1 MAPASRRARHD
12 CASAIDLGG
21 ARHSSRRMRTPFRAL
36 CALAPLALAAC
47 ATTTTQTGFL
57 SSYQGL
63 APVEDPSGAVVLQRA
78 EPAAVSA
85 LAAVR
90 VEPTIVKPAV
100 LDGRV
105 NAANAAVVA
114 AEIDR
119 QLCLELSERVPV
131 VTESGPGV
139 ATVRAAVTAIQPT
152 GAVASVLSA
161 AASQAIPGP
170 GSVRAPVGLGGLSA
184 ELEAVDGVTGAQ
196 IAALA
201 WSRRAR
207 VVMDNGSLSAIG
219 DAWAL
224 AEPFADAAG
233 RLVDTAG
240 RPPRDADVRR
250 ADCARFP
257 GPSIASRASEIA
269 FGLRAPPSAAPAAP
283 AVAPAPPSATSSAG
297 EAAPS
302 S

>member
-1 MAPASRRARHD
+1 MNRL
-12 CASAIDLGG
+12 IL
-21 ARHSSRRMRTPFRAL
+21 
-36 CALAPLALAAC
+36 ALAALSPLALAAC

-57 SSYQGL
+57 SSYEGL
-63 APVEDPSGAVVLQRA
+63 APVQDSGGAVVQQRVQ
-78 EPAAVSA
+78 PDA
-85 LAAVR
+85 LAGLTGVR
-90 VEPTIVKPAV
+90 VEPTVVKPAV
-100 LDGRV
+100 LGGRIT
-105 NAANAAVVA
+105 AANAGAVA

-119 QLCLELSERVPV
+119 QLCLELSERLPV
-131 VTESGPGV
+131 TQEAGPGV

-184 ELEAVDGVTGAQ
+184 ELEALAPMSKDQ

-207 VVMDNGSLSAIG
+207 IVLDNGSLSAIG

-233 RLVDTAG
+233 RLVDAPG
-240 RPPRDADVRR
+240 RTPRDSAVRE
-250 ADCARFP
+250 AECARFP

-269 FGLRAPPSAAPAAP
+269 FGLRAPPSAAPVQS
-283 AVAPAPPSATSSAG
+283 VAPAPPSPTSEAPD
-297 EAAPS
+297 AAPS

>member
-1 MAPASRRARHD
+1 MKS
-12 CASAIDLGG
+12 LV
-21 ARHSSRRMRTPFRAL
+21 L
-36 CALAPLALAAC
+36 ALAALSPLALAAC

-57 SSYQGL
+57 SSYEGL
-63 APVEDPSGAVVLQRA
+63 APVQDGAGAVVQQRV
-78 EPAAVSA
+78 AADA
-85 LAAVR
+85 LAGLTAVR

-100 LDGRV
+100 LGGRIT
-105 NAANAAVVA
+105 AANAGAVA

-119 QLCLELSERVPV
+119 QLCLELSERLPV
-131 VTESGPGV
+131 TQEAGPGV
-139 ATVRAAVTAIQPT
+139 AVVRAAVTAIQPT

-184 ELEAVDGVTGAQ
+184 ELEALAPMGKEQ

-233 RLVDTAG
+233 RLVDAPG
-240 RPPRDADVRR
+240 RPARDGAAR
-250 ADCARFP
+250 AAECARFP

-269 FGLRAPPSAAPAAP
+269 FGLRAPPSSAPVQ
-283 AVAPAPPSATSSAG
+283 AVAPAPPSPTSDAQDV
-297 EAAPS
+297 APS

>member
-1 MAPASRRARHD
+1 MTSLRA
-12 CASAIDLGG
+12 
-21 ARHSSRRMRTPFRAL
+21 F

-57 SSYQGL
+57 SSYE
-63 APVEDPSGAVVLQRA
+63 AMTPVEDASGAVVRQRA
-78 EPAAVSA
+78 EPAAVA
-85 LAAVR
+85 GLTAVR
-90 VEPTIVKPAV
+90 VEPTVVKPDV
-100 LDGRV
+100 LDGRI
-105 NAANAAVVA
+105 NARNAAVVA

-131 VTESGPGV
+131 VTEQGAGV
-139 ATVRAAVTAIQPT
+139 ATVRAAITEIQPT

-184 ELEAVDGVTGAQ
+184 ELEAIDAATGAQ

-233 RLVDTAG
+233 RLVDAPG
-240 RPPRDADVRR
+240 RPVRDAETRR

-257 GPSIASRASEIA
+257 GPSVAARASEIA
-269 FGLRAPPSAAPAAP
+269 FGLRAPPSSAP
-283 AVAPAPPSATSSAG
+283 AVAPAPPSPTSSAPNV
-297 EAAPS
+297 APS